1 VFQFVITIAIAAFVL
16 IPASQINVVGILN
29 NVKALYP
36 SDVELQIQDGKLAIN
51 QPLPYRVSIPAI
63 MDEQMR
69 PTRWNPQGSEIKYL
83 LVFDSD
89 ENIKGAADVYAA
101 AAFAV
106 VTESTIYTREGE
118 GDGLRVN
125 SIPAEESVTLNRGVV
140 DQAFDTITTSTFVQQ
155 KLYVPLLAGI
165 FLFIVLPAIL
175 LGSLVTVA
183 VYGFFVWLM
192 AKVLK
197 SWMMAGQTL
206 TYSKAVQVSIHSLTL
221 INVLHFVLRWI
232 GEGKILDGGTFLLA
246 FLVWTGFVLY
256 QSLHMKDG
264 VKATSRKATKI
275 PLKASSKSQA
285 AFQKPVKSKK

>member
-1 VFQFVITIAIAAFVL
+1 
-16 IPASQINVVGILN
+16 
-29 NVKALYP
+29 
-36 SDVELQIQDGKLAIN
+36 
-51 QPLPYRVSIPAI
+51 
-63 MDEQMR
+63 
-69 PTRWNPQGSEIKYL
+69 
-83 LVFDSD
+83 
-89 ENIKGAADVYAA
+89 
-101 AAFAV
+101 
-106 VTESTIYTREGE
+106 
-118 GDGLRVN
+118 
-125 SIPAEESVTLNRGVV
+125 
-140 DQAFDTITTSTFVQQ
+140 
-155 KLYVPLLAGI
+155 LAGI